1 MGQSMFFIGSVIGSL
16 LFGILADKYG
26 RLHIL
31 VVSNL
36 MALVGNGLTVFT
48 TNVVAF
54 SVFRL
59 LAGMATDSNFVMMYI
74 LGKATNVAVSL
85 YFINSPSFL
94 VMEYIRPSM
103 RTFGLNLCIGLFYC
117 IGSIVTPWIAV
128 AVGNWKWFL
137 VATSAPIVVVPF
149 FYCFVQESVM
159 WLISRNEI
167 DAAINC
173 FRRVAKVNGKVVAEE
188 TYEKFRAHCKAANVD
203 NRKESATLLD
213 LFRTP
218 RLRKSTLILFFKSYV

>member
-54 SVFRL
+54 SIFRL

-74 LGKATNVAVSL
+74 LGKASNLSVLVL
-85 YFINSPSFL
+85 YQLAIIFSNGIHSTIDANIWP
-94 VMEYIRPSM
+94 
-103 RTFGLNLCIGLFYC
+103 
-117 IGSIVTPWIAV
+117 
-128 AVGNWKWFL
+128 
-137 VATSAPIVVVPF
+137 
-149 FYCFVQESVM
+149 ESVHWPLLLHRIDCDAM
-159 WLISRNEI
+159 DCRGRRQLEMVSGRNV
-167 DAAINC
+167 C
-173 FRRVAKVNGKVVAEE
+173 THCGRTVFLL
-188 TYEKFRAHCKAANVD
+188 FRAGKCHVAD
-203 NRKESATLLD
+203 IKE
-213 LFRTP
+213 
-218 RLRKSTLILFFKSYV
+218 